1 MSEFSGHLMLR
12 AEARENGQT
21 VLARQS
27 FRAPFHLSKPYW
39 DAEGRTLMAQVV
51 NPTAGILE
59 GDRLEL
65 DVAVATGAALLV
77 VTPSVSRVF
86 HMRDGEAMGV
96 QRLAVEPGG
105 WLEFLP
111 EPLVPHHASRY
122 RQTTEINV
130 AAGGELVF
138 ADFLTPGRIARG
150 ETWAWTRLKL
160 ELTVRVDGELI
171 LRERLDQSGEE
182 LKALAKLAGAENDVC
197 CFGNFVMV
205 SPALDEGG
213 AWREALEALH
223 GSRVWVGVSALRGN
237 RGGWSLKIVAADG
250 AEMRRVVGEVRRI
263 LSERLPRMA
272 TSLRKV

>member
-1 MSEFSGHLMLR
+1 MSEFSGHLVLR

-65 DVAVATGAALLV
+65 DVAVAKAAALLV
-77 VTPSVSRVF
+77 ITPSASRVF
-86 HMRDGEAMGV
+86 HMREGEATGV
-96 QRLAVEPGG
+96 QRFSVEEGG

-111 EPLVPHHASRY
+111 EPLVPHRASCY
-122 RQTTEINV
+122 RQTTEIDV
-130 AAGGELVF
+130 ARGGELVF
-138 ADFLTPGRIARG
+138 ADFVTPGRIARG
-150 ETWAWTRLKL
+150 EMWAWTRLKL
-160 ELTVRVDGELI
+160 ELAVRVGGELV

-182 LKALAKLAGAENDVC
+182 LRALARLAGAENDVC
-197 CFGNFVMV
+197 CFGNFVLV
-205 SPALDEGG
+205 SAALGEGG
-213 AWREALEALH
+213 NWREALAALH
-223 GSRVWVGVSALRGN
+223 GPGAWVGVSALRGN
-237 RGGWSLKIVAADG
+237 AGGWSLKIIARDG
-250 AEMRRVVGEVRRI
+250 AEMRRLVGEVRQI
-263 LSERLPRMA
+263 LSERLPHMS

>member
-1 MSEFSGHLMLR
+1 MSEFSGHLLVR

-39 DAEGRTLMAQVV
+39 DVEGRTLLVQVV

-65 DVAVATGAALLV
+65 YIGVAPGAALLV

-86 HMRDGEAMGV
+86 HMRAGEATGV
-96 QRLAVEPGG
+96 QRLAVESGG

-111 EPLVPHHASRY
+111 EPLVPHRASRY
-122 RQTTEINV
+122 RQSTEIEV

-160 ELTVRVDGELI
+160 ELTVRVAGELI

-182 LKALAKLAGAENDVC
+182 LQSLAKLAGAENGVC
-197 CFGNFVMV
+197 CFGNLVLV
-205 SPALDEGG
+205 SAALGEGG
-213 AWREALEALH
+213 SWREALEALH
-223 GSRVWVGVSALRGN
+223 GPRSWVGVSALRGH
-237 RGGWSLKIVAADG
+237 RGGWSLKLIAADG
-250 AEMRRVVGEVRRI
+250 AEMRRLVAEVRRI
-263 LSERLPRMA
+263 LSERLPRMG
-272 TSLRKV
+272 TSLRRV